1 MQQKQQKEQQQTEI
15 INAETEA
22 QKKVIDSKAKAKK
35 RLQEGYTYQQ
45 ERGFN
50 VAEKMAENEAVGEFN
65 NMGIGIGTMA
75 GVGGAVGNMIG
86 GMMTETV
93 KSTAIP
99 QANNKQT
106 GKFCENCGIMN
117 VIKLEQDNI

>member
-1 MQQKQQKEQQQTEI
+1 
-15 INAETEA
+15 
-22 QKKVIDSKAKAKK
+22 
-35 RLQEGYTYQQ
+35 
-45 ERGFN
+45 
-50 VAEKMAENEAVGEFN
+50 MAENEAVGEFN

-106 GKFCENCGIMN
+106 GKI
-117 VIKLEQDNI
+117 L